1 MAIPSSLLEQ
11 LQTGHF
17 KYVLNQDLSFDEA
30 RRRNEQIRQAA
41 SQAFIWM
48 DGHETLRKAL
58 NAKSRNPKKIEM
70 LYEGATVY
78 FYDPPDSRK
87 GLPRRL
93 RGSSFLDGAGDGGG
107 H

>member
-1 MAIPSSLLEQ
+1 MCGGSHGRPKQASSSVGLLSGTDCVLGKDVAIPSSLLEQ

-58 NAKSRNPKKIEM
+58 NANRQEPQPE
-70 LYEGATVY
+70 E
-78 FYDPPDSRK
+78 
-87 GLPRRL
+87 
-93 RGSSFLDGAGDGGG
+93 DGDAL
-107 H
+107 